1 MISIGKTLS
10 SRAVF
15 EDAFCCDLSR
25 CKGACCI
32 EGDAGAPLS
41 KDEVQV
47 LKGIYP
53 SVKPYLRPEGIAA
66 IEEQGTSVIDSDGED
81 VTPLVEGK
89 ECAFVTFSD
98 KGVAQCGIEQAH
110 TAGDIDFIKPL
121 SCHLYPIR
129 VSQFS
134 QYDALNVHQWDLCA
148 PACELGKSL
157 KLPVFRFLKDPLVRA
172 FGQGWI
178 DEAELVHEALS
189 RENDKTE

>member
-41 KDEVQV
+41 KEEVQV
-47 LKGIYP
+47 LKDIYP

-81 VTPLVEGK
+81 VTPLIQGK

-129 VSQFS
+129 VS
-134 QYDALNVHQWDLCA
+134 
-148 PACELGKSL
+148 
-157 KLPVFRFLKDPLVRA
+157 
-172 FGQGWI
+172 
-178 DEAELVHEALS
+178 
-189 RENDKTE
+189 

>member
-47 LKGIYP
+47 LKDIYP

-134 QYDALNVHQWDLCA
+134 QYDALNVHQWGLCA

-172 FGQGWI
+172 YGQDWI

-189 RENDKTE
+189 RENDGTK